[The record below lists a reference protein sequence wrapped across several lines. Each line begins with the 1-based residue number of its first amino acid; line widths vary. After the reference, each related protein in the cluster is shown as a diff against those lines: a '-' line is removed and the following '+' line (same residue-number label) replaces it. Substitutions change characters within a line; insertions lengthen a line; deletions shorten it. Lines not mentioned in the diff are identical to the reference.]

1 MTERDPLFPD
11 AGFEPLRAP
20 GTDLQPPARHAML
33 APPVPAA
40 STVPAASIVPAAQQ
54 NPDSTLRTD
63 RIPIV
68 PTTGGAVAVDPAPA
82 APESGAEAL
91 LVAHDVTRVFK
102 TPAGDRVANNHIDLS
117 VRPGELVVLAGP
129 SGAGKTTLLNLLAGL
144 DRPTSGQVM
153 LAGQNYA
160 QSSDRQLSQL
170 RREYIG
176 YVFQSFGL
184 LPMLSARENVEVPLR
199 LLRMPAAERDARVDE
214 VLAEVGLTGHG
225 EQRPYELS
233 GGQQQRV
240 SLARALVAR
249 PRLLLADEPTA
260 QLDSATAGTILELIQ
275 HLVHRLGV
283 AAVVTTHDESLMA
296 LADRVVLLHDGIA
309 VNAPA
314 QRVGVSGQHS
324 SD

>member
-11 AGFEPLRAP
+11 AGFEPTPPPRTELPSAP
-20 GTDLQPPARHAML
+20 RHAVAAP
-33 APPVPAA
+33 APP
-40 STVPAASIVPAAQQ
+40 IDGAAQREWDAS
-54 NPDSTLRTD
+54 PPTD
-63 RIPIV
+63 RISPV
-68 PTTGGAVAVDPAPA
+68 APA
-82 APESGAEAL
+82 GTTAEAEAL
-91 LVAHDVTRVFK
+91 LVAHAVTRVFS

-153 LAGQNYA
+153 LAGRNYA

-283 AAVVTTHDESLMA
+283 AAVVTTHDETLMA
-296 LADRVVLLHDGIA
+296 LADRVVLLHDGTAIA
-309 VNAPA
+309 A
-314 QRVGVSGQHS
+314 QEQPVVAGC
-324 SD
+324 

>member
-1 MTERDPLFPD
+1 M
-11 AGFEPLRAP
+11 
-20 GTDLQPPARHAML
+20 
-33 APPVPAA
+33 
-40 STVPAASIVPAAQQ
+40 
-54 NPDSTLRTD
+54 
-63 RIPIV
+63 
-68 PTTGGAVAVDPAPA
+68 
-82 APESGAEAL
+82 
-91 LVAHDVTRVFK
+91 
-102 TPAGDRVANNHIDLS
+102 ANNHIDLS

>member
-1 MTERDPLFPD
+1 M
-11 AGFEPLRAP
+11 
-20 GTDLQPPARHAML
+20 
-33 APPVPAA
+33 
-40 STVPAASIVPAAQQ
+40 
-54 NPDSTLRTD
+54 
-63 RIPIV
+63 
-68 PTTGGAVAVDPAPA
+68 
-82 APESGAEAL
+82 
-91 LVAHDVTRVFK
+91 FK

-144 DRPTSGQVM
+144 DRPTSGQVT

-160 QSSDRQLSQL
+160 QSSDRQLSKL

-214 VLAEVGLTGHG
+214 VLADVGLTGHG

-260 QLDSATAGTILELIQ
+260 QLDSATAGTVLELIQ
-275 HLVHRLGV
+275 QLVHRLGV
-283 AAVVTTHDESLMA
+283 AAVVTTHDQSLMA
-296 LADRVVLLHDGIA
+296 LADRVVLLHDGTA

-314 QRVGVSGQHS
+314 S
-324 SD
+324 SDSRS